1 MSRIFYRMLTLLTV
15 MLGWILFRAIGLR
28 RAISY
33 VLSIIGANDNPLH
46 GNITNL
52 YLKENIF
59 VLLIAIIIATPIL
72 PNFKKNLVERNLKKT
87 KILTMLFEISYQL
100 ILLIL
105 FFVVVSYL
113 VKGSYNPFIYFNF

>member
-1 MSRIFYRMLTLLTV
+1 MARHKLELHCLGLMYFLLITFEKLSDHLVDKECHEQNFYRMLTLLTV

-72 PNFKKNLVERNLKKT
+72 LISRKIWLK
-87 KILTMLFEISYQL
+87 EI
-100 ILLIL
+100 
-105 FFVVVSYL
+105 
-113 VKGSYNPFIYFNF
+113 